1 VRVFVGV
8 SKLGSTK
15 MIHLSSLES
24 KWMGRTIATTFLP
37 RSYCQKYSRY
47 HSVGFLSVDRTV
59 PRRFEHVR
67 PSLSFSERKT
77 TSFLKHCG
85 RRIHRLLTQSTNSIC
100 TFCSAVQEKVYSSR
114 IANVNELKT
123 RLIDEWE
130 RFDQDVWRGCCYRP
144 VAASSQ
150 LR

>member
-1 VRVFVGV
+1 
-8 SKLGSTK
+8 
-15 MIHLSSLES
+15 
-24 KWMGRTIATTFLP
+24 MGRTIATTFLP

-130 RFDQDVWRGCCYRP
+130 HFHQSMVDAAIAEWRRCLSACGC
-144 VAASSQ
+144 VSGHTSSTNFNKYINSAI
-150 LR
+150 LSPTH